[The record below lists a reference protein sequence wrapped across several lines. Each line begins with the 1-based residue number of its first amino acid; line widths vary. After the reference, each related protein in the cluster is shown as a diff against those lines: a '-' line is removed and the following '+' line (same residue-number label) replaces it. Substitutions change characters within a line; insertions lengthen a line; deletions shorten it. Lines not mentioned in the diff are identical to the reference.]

1 MPTNIRTFFQIVL
14 IARLLAGLAA
24 AQELPPPQLFFKDV
38 VPLISEAGQALIK
51 PSPEG
56 LKKAEESYSA
66 ALEQLQGLAAQ
77 LEPHRGDPTYN
88 AYLQM
93 TGQYV
98 SNAVMGMAMVYSRRG
113 EDEKAIK
120 LLESNIGLLARN
132 HDAMSEGNL
141 HKTMAESYHHLQQL
155 QKAKV
160 QYEKALELYA
170 KEPKRLADF
179 TRYARLAY
187 YRCLEEMGDK
197 EGAAAQLNL
206 AVTDAEAMPMG
217 EEKQEALKQVLFE
230 RAYLSMRQGDR
241 RSAES
246 DLRRMLALPVVQASP
261 DDKMSTL
268 ISLYSSL
275 AGSDREKE
283 RRQVLEQAGEV
294 LATAKAAGNPVS
306 PMLEETYYMGLASVQ
321 VADGDAA
328 KALATIDKIDA
339 IHQQTGMGGL
349 SPAFQSKLN
358 IYQTQGRMSE
368 LLPQLKAYLESVTN
382 PTNEDLQLFLTL
394 ARALS
399 AEGQVEEALDRVK
412 AVETLA
418 EQSGAKA
425 LLLDAVTL
433 EGDIFSDYDQSDR
446 AQERYTVAVEL
457 SRQLGREEST
467 RSLRSRLF
475 HLELGKP
482 NYLQDKA
489 QVQKDFEQLS
499 QSLSTGTVGTIE
511 VTSVFSSYVKELIE
525 QKDYPRAAD
534 TIAFLKKN
542 LGGRSPFVDL
552 YISVMEG
559 KINRKLGRLEDGDK
573 EIARLES
580 DLQKTQDVRF
590 QRRILEEIIDW
601 KMDLGRKLEGDA
613 TMAAIAA
620 LPGQQE
626 QIDDR
631 LSNLLFDIHVA
642 EYEGRNED
650 VMKKA
655 GMAESLL
662 LSVRQGGGSQE
673 LGTAFVTTANRIYQV
688 LVARLV
694 LDGHPDEAFAAAE
707 RGRGVTLSSLF
718 SRSEANVALKATTEE
733 KKQLD
738 RLYSTRD
745 ALEKRLA
752 SETGSE
758 AEKTMTDLST
768 TAGQIDSLLTTI
780 AGRDSGAEKLFV
792 GSVSADYV
800 REHLKPGQ
808 ALVRF
813 FTGPDRSYVF
823 MLQSSGATQVA
834 ELPGNE
840 ALMDQVREYRLAIQ
854 LQSPRAKKFGA
865 DLSQTLFGG
874 LTGLEGFEEIVVVPD
889 GPLFLLPFS
898 PLKLKDGRE
907 LYNHAV
913 SVLPSAKSMA
923 YLKAPRAVTAGGTV
937 TVFANPAY
945 GSGDDSRVAIATG
958 TARVGSNGRPVE
970 LPGTAREAELVKKL
984 CEPKHQV
991 NVYERAEASRG
1002 RLEDLNRSGR
1012 LEKSRVLHFATHGF
1026 MVPENPRLSGLILSL
1041 VDDEGRPKNGYL
1053 RLLDIYDLHLDA
1065 DLVVLSACE
1074 TGKGT
1079 IKEGDGLL
1087 GLYQGFLTAGGRQV
1101 LNTLWSIDDEGTAVF
1116 FGYFYEAMMG
1126 GKSAKEALALAQQ
1139 RMAHSDRWSSPYY
1152 WAAFQLVSK

>member
-1 MPTNIRTFFQIVL
+1 M
-14 IARLLAGLAA
+14 
-24 AQELPPPQLFFKDV
+24 AQELPPPQVLFKEV
-38 VPLISEAGQALIK
+38 VPLIAEAGQALIK
-51 PSPEG
+51 PSPQG

-66 ALEQLQGLAAQ
+66 ALAKLQAIAAQ
-77 LEPHRGDPTYN
+77 LEPHRGDPTYD
-88 AYLQM
+88 AYLGL

-98 SNAVMGMAMVYSRRG
+98 SSAAMGLAMVYTRRG

-120 LLESNIGLLARN
+120 LVEGNLGLLQRN

-141 HKTMAESYHHLQQL
+141 HKTVAESYHHLQQL
-155 QKAKV
+155 QQARDHY
-160 QYEKALELYA
+160 QKALELYSTD
-170 KEPKRLADF
+170 PKRLADF
-179 TRYARLAY
+179 IRYARLAY

-197 EGAAAQLNL
+197 KGAVAQLNL
-206 AVTDAEAMPMG
+206 AVTDAEAMPEG
-217 EEKQEALKQVLFE
+217 KEKQEALKQVLFE
-230 RAYLSMRQGDR
+230 RAYLSIRQGDR

-246 DLRRMLALPVVQASP
+246 DLRRMLALPLVQASP
-261 DDKMSTL
+261 DDKLSTL
-268 ISLYSSL
+268 ISLYSAL
-275 AGSDREKE
+275 AGSDRDAE

-294 LATAKAAGNPVS
+294 LSAAKAAGNPVS

-321 VADGDAA
+321 VADGDSAR
-328 KALATIDKIDA
+328 ALATIDKIDS
-339 IHQQTGMGGL
+339 IHQQLGMSGL

-358 IYQTQGRMSE
+358 IYQTQGRMSQ
-368 LLPQLKAYLESVTN
+368 LLPQLKAYVDSVKK
-382 PTNEDLQLFLTL
+382 PTHEDLQLFLTL
-394 ARALS
+394 ARALA
-399 AEGQVEEALDRVK
+399 AEGNVEEALERVK
-412 AVETLA
+412 AVEVVA

-433 EGDIFSDYDQSDR
+433 EGDIFADYDQSDR
-446 AQERYTVAVEL
+446 AQERYTVALDL
-457 SRQLGREEST
+457 SRQLGREESART
-467 RSLRSRLF
+467 LRAHLF
-475 HLELGKP
+475 QLELGKP

-489 QVQKDFEQLS
+489 KVQSDFEQLS
-499 QSLSTGTVGTIE
+499 QSMSTGTVGTME
-511 VTSVFSSYVKELIE
+511 LTSVFSSYVKELIE

-573 EIARLES
+573 EIARLQS
-580 DLQKTQDVRF
+580 DLEKTQDVRF
-590 QRRILEEIIDW
+590 KRRILEEIIDW
-601 KMDLGRKLEGDA
+601 KMDLGRKLEGDS
-613 TMAAIAA
+613 TMAAIDA

-642 EYEGRNED
+642 EYEGRNEE

-707 RGRGVTLSSLF
+707 RGRGVTLSALF
-718 SRSEANVALKATTEE
+718 SRSEANVALKATAEE
-733 KKQLD
+733 KQQLN
-738 RLYSTRD
+738 RLYSQRD

-752 SETGSE
+752 SETGSQ
-758 AEKTMTDLST
+758 AEKTMTELST
-768 TAGQIDSLLTTI
+768 TAGQIDSLLTAI
-780 AGRDSGAEKLFV
+780 AGRDSGTEKLFM
-792 GSVSADYV
+792 GSVTADYV
-800 REHLKPGQ
+800 RDHLKPNQ

-813 FTGPDRSYVF
+813 FTGPERSFVF
-823 MLQSSGATQVA
+823 LLHSTGTTQVA

-840 ALMDQVREYRLAIQ
+840 ALMDEVREYRLAIQ
-854 LQSPRAKKFGA
+854 LQSPKAKKLGA

-874 LTGLEGFEEIVVVPD
+874 LSGLEGFEEIVVVPD

-907 LYNHAV
+907 LYYHSV
-913 SVLPSAKSMA
+913 SVLPSAKSMV
-923 YLKAPRAVTAGGTV
+923 YLKAPRPTTAGGTV

-945 GSGDDSRVAIATG
+945 ASSDDTGVAIATG
-958 TARVGSNGRPVE
+958 TARVGSSGTPVE

-984 CEPKHQV
+984 CEPKHEV
-991 NVYERAEASRG
+991 DVYTRAEASRG

-1041 VDDEGRPKNGYL
+1041 VDEKGRARNGYL

-1116 FGYFYEAMMG
+1116 FGYFYEALMG
-1126 GKSAKEALALAQQ
+1126 GKSAKESLALAQQ
-1139 RMAHSDRWSSPYY
+1139 RMAQSDRWSSPYY